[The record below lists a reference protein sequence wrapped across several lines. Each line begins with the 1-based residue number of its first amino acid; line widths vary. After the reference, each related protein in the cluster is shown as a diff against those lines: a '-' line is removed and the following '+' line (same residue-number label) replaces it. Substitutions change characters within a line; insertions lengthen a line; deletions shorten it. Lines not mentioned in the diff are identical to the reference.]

1 MIQFD
6 NSTATFDNTTT
17 AFESRERIDE
27 CIEAARGGSI
37 EAFGALIET
46 CRGYL
51 LSIANRELSADL
63 QRKLGASDLVQ
74 DTVCE
79 AQQCFHQFSG
89 VRREEF
95 LAWVRTILL
104 HNLSNTRRAFRD
116 VSKREIA
123 RETSLEEGGSRL
135 KRNLVARELPPAD
148 ATLAREQIHLV
159 QLAIR
164 GLPSPFCDV
173 IYLRHREHRSFA
185 EIGERLGRTADAAR
199 KLWQR
204 AVERLAEELN
214 LADDTL

>member
-1 MIQFD
+1 MFQFG
-6 NSTATFDNTTT
+6 NTSS
-17 AFESRERIDE
+17 AVDPRKRIDE
-27 CIEAARGGSI
+27 WIEAAREGSI

-46 CRGYL
+46 SRGYL
-51 LSIANRELSADL
+51 LSIANQELSADL

-74 DTVCE
+74 DTICE

-89 VRREEF
+89 LRREEF

-116 VSKREIA
+116 VSKRQIA
-123 RETSLEEGGSRL
+123 RETSLDGNDPRL
-135 KRNLVARELPPAD
+135 RRDLVAREPPPSEAI
-148 ATLAREQIHLV
+148 LAKEQIELV
-159 QLAIR
+159 QAAIQR
-164 GLPSPFCDV
+164 LPTPFCDV
-173 IYLRHREHRSFA
+173 IYWRHREHRSFA

-214 LADDTL
+214 ISDDAP

>member
-1 MIQFD
+1 MFEFG
-6 NSTATFDNTTT
+6 NSTSAFD
-17 AFESRERIDE
+17 SREQIDE
-27 CIEAARGGSI
+27 WIDAAREGSS

-63 QRKLGASDLVQ
+63 QQKLGPSDLVQ
-74 DTVCE
+74 DTICE

-89 VRREEF
+89 LRRDEF

-116 VSKREIA
+116 VSKRQIA
-123 RETSLEEGGSRL
+123 RETSLDGSDPRL
-135 KRNLVARELPPAD
+135 KRSLVAREPPPAE
-148 ATLAREQIHLV
+148 AILAKEQIEMV
-159 QLAIR
+159 QAAIR
-164 GLPSPFCDV
+164 RLPTPFCDV

-185 EIGERLGRTADAAR
+185 EIGERLGRTPDAAR

-204 AVERLAEELN
+204 AVEWLAEELN
-214 LADDTL
+214 ISDETR

>member
-1 MIQFD
+1 MIRCG
-6 NSTATFDNTTT
+6 NTTS
-17 AFESRERIDE
+17 ACDSREWIEER
-27 CIEAARGGSI
+27 IEAVRGGSI
-37 EAFGALIET
+37 EAFGALVET
-46 CRGYL
+46 CRSYL
-51 LSIANRELSADL
+51 LSIANRELSTDL
-63 QRKLGASDLVQ
+63 QPKLGASDLVQ

-89 VRREEF
+89 RCREEF

-116 VSKREIA
+116 VSKREIG

-148 ATLAREQIHLV
+148 ATLAKEQIQLV
-159 QLAIR
+159 QTAIR
-164 GLPSPFCDV
+164 GLPSPFSDV

-185 EIGERLGRTADAAR
+185 EIGERLGRTPEAAR

-214 LADDTL
+214 LSDEAP